1 MSDEVTKSRRDTK
14 NVGSYILGE
23 TLGEGAFGK
32 VKVGNHIQTNEKCAI
47 KILDKE
53 KMEDEED
60 IIRVQREISILKKLR
75 HKNLPAGSR
84 GLRQARPRVRRQG
97 PQRHHCLSRLATHRR
112 EDAPADRPPRAHG
125 DSAERSLCTP
135 RRDRQ
140 GEAGFRA
147 RE

>member
-75 HKNLPAGSR
+75 HKNLIQ
-84 GLRQARPRVRRQG
+84 LYE
-97 PQRHHCLSRLATHRR
+97 LM
-112 EDAPADRPPRAHG
+112 E
-125 DSAERSLCTP
+125 TP
-135 RRDRQ
+135 RKIYLAMEYCEGKELYDYIIMKKKII
-140 GEAGFRA
+140 
-147 RE
+147 